1 MARQESV
8 KAQASK
14 DAEKD
19 TLATEE
25 ITGHFGRV
33 RCQATASRC
42 LASVAN

>member
-8 KAQASK
+8 EAQTPK

-25 ITGHFGRV
+25 ITGHFGRD

-42 LASVAN
+42 LASVTN